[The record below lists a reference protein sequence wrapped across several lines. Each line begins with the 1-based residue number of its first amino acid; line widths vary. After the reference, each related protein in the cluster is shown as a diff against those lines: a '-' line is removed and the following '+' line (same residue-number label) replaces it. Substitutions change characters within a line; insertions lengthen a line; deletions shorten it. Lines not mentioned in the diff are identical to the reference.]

1 MFTGLIEEVSK
12 VKDFKITPFGAQV
25 YYSADFK
32 DVKIGDSIALNGACL
47 TVKFIEN
54 STFCADI
61 MNETLNATNLK
72 NLKKGDLINLERAM
86 KASGRLDGHIVLG
99 HVDCCAKVKSVLSD
113 GFSKRIRFF
122 CDTDLIIKKGSI
134 ALNGVSLTVSEIF
147 DDGFEVSLIPE
158 TINKTNLINIKV
170 QDIVNI
176 EYDVLGKYI
185 KKFTNNQKETN
196 ITMDFLAQNGF

>member
-12 VKDFKITPFGAQV
+12 VKDFKTTAFGAQV
-25 YYSADFK
+25 FYSADFK

-47 TVKFIEN
+47 TVKSIEN

-113 GFSKRIRFF
+113 GFSKRIQFI

-185 KKFTNNQKETN
+185 KKFTNNQKESN
-196 ITMDFLAQNGF
+196 ITMDFLTQNGF